1 MPGANGKAWSPYLAG
16 ALTGLAITLSY
27 LFSDKAFGATPAYAY
42 LAKAIGLLIHE
53 RGLLALDSLGRY
65 ELRPSWFQAFAVGI
79 PLGALLAAFLFNDFK
94 WQAVP
99 PLWRARFGASAVK
112 RGVVAFIGGAIA
124 MIGVRLAMGCPS
136 GLGLSGMVEL
146 SLSGFLGFAVFFIG
160 GAVMALVLYPAR
172 ARRSEGG
179 RQ

>member
-1 MPGANGKAWSPYLAG
+1 LA
-16 ALTGLAITLSY
+16 LTLSY

-42 LAKAIGLLIHE
+42 LAKAIGLLIHD
-53 RGLLALDSLGRY
+53 RGLLALDALGRY
-65 ELRPSWFQAFAVGI
+65 ELRPHWFQTFALGI

-99 PLWRARFGASAVK
+99 PLWRARFGPSAVK
-112 RGVVAFIGGAIA
+112 RGVVAFLGGAIA

-146 SLSGFLGFAVFFIG
+146 SLSGFLGFAVFFAG
-160 GAVMALVLYPAR
+160 GAIMALVLYPR
-172 ARRSEGG
+172 QRKVSGG
-179 RQ
+179 GS